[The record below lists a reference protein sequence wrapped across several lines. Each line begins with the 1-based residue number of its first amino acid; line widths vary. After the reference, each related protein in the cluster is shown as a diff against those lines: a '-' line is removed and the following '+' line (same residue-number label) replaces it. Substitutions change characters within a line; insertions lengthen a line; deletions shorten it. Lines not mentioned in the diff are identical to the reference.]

1 MQFLKSFSCL
11 LIKFYQ
17 ALAPFRVPVCR
28 FNPTC
33 SHYALAA
40 IKKYGF
46 IIGWKLAIKRI
57 ASCHP
62 FSKGGYDPVP

>member
-1 MQFLKSFSCL
+1 MEFLKNFSCL
-11 LIKFYQ
+11 FIKIYQ
-17 ALAPFRVPVCR
+17 LFSAFRAPVCK

-33 SHYALAA
+33 SHYAILA